1 MAEKTEIEVL
11 IDGKVYKVSGYE
23 SVEYIQKIA
32 NYINAKERD
41 LKAQGIYNRIPNTLR
56 AYLMDLN
63 IADDYFKAMNENDKL
78 KSELEKKNRD
88 IYQVKHELAKL
99 QELHQMPKYK
109 DRSKSYVIAKIIS
122 RIPDQ
127 IKEEVLKSEVSEIL
141 MQRDYTKV
149 AETLAEY
156 RKSETQKKLELETDP
171 IRRLRI
177 MMEKPVVGKRRRR
190 NK

>member
-99 QELHQMPKYK
+99 QTQLARLKRGEDPEY
-109 DRSKSYVIAKIIS
+109 DADEDVRTTGGII
-122 RIPDQ
+122 D
-127 IKEEVLKSEVSEIL
+127 
-141 MQRDYTKV
+141 
-149 AETLAEY
+149 
-156 RKSETQKKLELETDP
+156 
-171 IRRLRI
+171 
-177 MMEKPVVGKRRRR
+177 G
-190 NK
+190 N

>member
-78 KSELEKKNRD
+78 KTELEKKNRD

-99 QELHQMPKYK
+99 QTQLA
-109 DRSKSYVIAKIIS
+109 R
-122 RIPDQ
+122 
-127 IKEEVLKSEVSEIL
+127 LKRGE
-141 MQRDYTKV
+141 
-149 AETLAEY
+149 
-156 RKSETQKKLELETDP
+156 DP
-171 IRRLRI
+171 GDDVDDDVRTTGG
-177 MMEKPVVGKRRRR
+177 VFDG
-190 NK
+190 N

>member
-41 LKAQGIYNRIPNTLR
+41 LKAQGIYNRIPNALR

-88 IYQVKHELAKL
+88 IYEVKHELAQL
-99 QELHQMPKYK
+99 QTRLARMKRGEDPEY
-109 DRSKSYVIAKIIS
+109 DE
-122 RIPDQ
+122 D
-127 IKEEVLKSEVSEIL
+127 SEARTTGG
-141 MQRDYTKV
+141 MFD
-149 AETLAEY
+149 
-156 RKSETQKKLELETDP
+156 
-171 IRRLRI
+171 
-177 MMEKPVVGKRRRR
+177 G
-190 NK
+190 N

>member
-41 LKAQGIYNRIPNTLR
+41 LKAQGIYNRIPNALR

-88 IYQVKHELAKL
+88 IYEVKHELAKL
-99 QELHQMPKYK
+99 QTQLA
-109 DRSKSYVIAKIIS
+109 R
-122 RIPDQ
+122 
-127 IKEEVLKSEVSEIL
+127 LKRGE
-141 MQRDYTKV
+141 DP
-149 AETLAEY
+149 EY
-156 RKSETQKKLELETDP
+156 DTDTD
-171 IRRLRI
+171 IRTTGGVFN
-177 MMEKPVVGKRRRR
+177 E
-190 NK
+190 N

>member
-41 LKAQGIYNRIPNTLR
+41 LKANGIYNRIPNALR

-88 IYQVKHELAKL
+88 IYEVKHELAKL
-99 QELHQMPKYK
+99 QTQLARLK
-109 DRSKSYVIAKIIS
+109 RG
-122 RIPDQ
+122 
-127 IKEEVLKSEVSEIL
+127 EEPESDADDEVRTTGGIFN
-141 MQRDYTKV
+141 
-149 AETLAEY
+149 
-156 RKSETQKKLELETDP
+156 
-171 IRRLRI
+171 
-177 MMEKPVVGKRRRR
+177 G
-190 NK
+190 N